1 MSDTITPTVGIQTG
15 NTQIRV
21 EGEIGAPANPPPGQT
36 PGSQLNNV
44 GVSAT
49 TLNGDNTVTNFGVKV
64 GTDPTN
70 RSFEVNASFG
80 PRTDGEA
87 TPYTTQSVNPI
98 SGQPVELPGIRNV
111 YPQPNGN
118 TTLGAGVMVTGTPQ
132 VLQQPTPENP
142 NAQVLLGQPYA
153 GAGVAVNLNNG
164 DTAGNLVGGYGV
176 IAPGNGGPVPG
187 INLGA
192 QLQVDKNGARLSPD
206 VNVYGTNPPPMDAPF
221 DSVRFGTPQTQ
232 EQGRAFD
239 PQAAL
244 DTLRRGPEYNQA
256 LTALQQNGHPLNP
269 APDSATDRL
278 AVGIAIAAQEN
289 KAQINSVDFGNTI
302 VNAQGNA
309 DRNVFYGGQNNS
321 GLRISEQQTINT
333 PVTDQINQANQQKTP
348 DNTQTTP
355 DRQIDQPT
363 IEPRQRM

>member
-21 EGEIGAPANPPPGQT
+21 EGEIGAPANPPPGQA
-36 PGSQLNNV
+36 PGNQLNSV

-70 RSFEVNASFG
+70 PSIEFNASFG
-80 PRTDGEA
+80 PRNDGVS
-87 TPYTTQSVNPI
+87 TPYTTQSINPI
-98 SGQPVELPGIRNV
+98 NGQPVEMPGIRNV
-111 YPQPNGN
+111 YPQPNGD
-118 TTLGAGVMVTGTPQ
+118 TTIGAGVMVTGQPQ
-132 VLQQPTPENP
+132 VLQQPTVDNP
-142 NAQVLLGQPYA
+142 NAQVILGQTYA
-153 GAGVAVNLNNG
+153 GAGAAVNLNNG
-164 DTAGNLVGGYGV
+164 DAAANLVGGYSV
-176 IAPGNGGPVPG
+176 IAPGGSIPG
-187 INLGA
+187 ISVGG
-192 QLQVDKNGARLSPD
+192 QLQVDRNGANLTPD
-206 VNVYGTNPPPMDAPF
+206 VNVYGTNPPPMDAPL
-221 DSVRFGTPQTQ
+221 DNVRFNTPQTQ

-278 AVGIAIAAQEN
+278 AVGLALSAQEN
-289 KAQINSVDFGNTI
+289 KAQINGVDFGNTI

-321 GLRISEQQTINT
+321 GLRISEQQAINT

-348 DNTQTTP
+348 DNTQATP

-363 IEPRQRM
+363 VEPRQRM